1 MKHKLPIL
9 QTTALALTLSTM
21 LFAEPPPAPAQP
33 GYLKRGAPFG
43 LRKAPRTR
51 PPVYTLPTLPIYPDP
66 QPQALTSIN
75 PAQPLKGANDANPLP
90 MVSMILAPP
99 TKGMKLEAKTVFQPM
114 TPMMTLPGTPQ
125 TGGAGSA
132 MGAYLDPQILRYFNV
147 DANGTYQGGL
157 LPGSSLFTLPTL
169 NPLLQRGSSATYQ
182 IK

>member
-9 QTTALALTLSTM
+9 QTTALALALSTM

-33 GYLKRGAPFG
+33 GYLKRGAPFA

-51 PPVYTLPTLPIYPDP
+51 PPVYTLPALPIYPDP
-66 QPQALTSIN
+66 QPKALTSIN
-75 PAQPLKGANDANPLP
+75 PAQPLNPANAGNPLP

-99 TKGMKLEAKTVFQPM
+99 TQGMKLETKTVFHPM
-114 TPMMTLPGTPQ
+114 TPMISPPGTLQ